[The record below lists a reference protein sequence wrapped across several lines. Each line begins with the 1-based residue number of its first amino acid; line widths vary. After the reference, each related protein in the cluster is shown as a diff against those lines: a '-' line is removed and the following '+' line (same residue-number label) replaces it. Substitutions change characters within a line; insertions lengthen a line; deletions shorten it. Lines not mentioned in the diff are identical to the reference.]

1 MAVSS
6 ASVCCKRPKLRR
18 RPAEAITVG
27 RFKYSALQISAKCST
42 KIQGMDQILLFLRK
56 SGRLLMFLLSKPA
69 KFSAVTMFM
78 RSRCLLDVVTMFTRC
93 GNDFVIT
100 AVLPEQTLI
109 SLRLIGA
116 DCNPEFLNCQTRRV
130 LYDQMHSALYGYK
143 RGLPA
148 LHQAAHFL

>member
-69 KFSAVTMFM
+69 KFSAVTMF
-78 RSRCLLDVVTMFTRC
+78 T
-93 GNDFVIT
+93 
-100 AVLPEQTLI
+100 
-109 SLRLIGA
+109 
-116 DCNPEFLNCQTRRV
+116 
-130 LYDQMHSALYGYK
+130 
-143 RGLPA
+143 
-148 LHQAAHFL
+148 